1 MGIGYRCESPMKVLT
16 DQEVVRI
23 HEKTLE
29 VLVECGVKFEDAEAL
44 KILGDAGC
52 EANGKSGL
60 VRFPVP
66 ILEEAMA
73 KKPDGFY
80 LRGRNPKYDLEF
92 SGGEV
97 YFTNHAAPKIV
108 DRDTGEPRK
117 ATLEDVDKMVTLIDA
132 LEDYHACFGTA
143 MSLSD
148 KPPEIFREWVQASI
162 FRHTEKSTIGTA
174 LKGLQNGWWKWR
186 RSWMRP

>member
-29 VLVECGVKFEDAEAL
+29 VLMECGVKFEDPEAL

-52 EANGKSGL
+52 EVNGKSGL
-60 VRFPVP
+60 AKFPVP

-73 KKPDGFY
+73 KKPNAFY
-80 LRGRNPKYDLEF
+80 LRGRNPKYDLKF

-97 YFTNHAAPKIV
+97 YFTNHAAPQ
-108 DRDTGEPRK
+108 D
-117 ATLEDVDKMVTLIDA
+117 
-132 LEDYHACFGTA
+132 C
-143 MSLSD
+143 
-148 KPPEIFREWVQASI
+148 
-162 FRHTEKSTIGTA
+162 
-174 LKGLQNGWWKWR
+174 
-186 RSWMRP
+186 